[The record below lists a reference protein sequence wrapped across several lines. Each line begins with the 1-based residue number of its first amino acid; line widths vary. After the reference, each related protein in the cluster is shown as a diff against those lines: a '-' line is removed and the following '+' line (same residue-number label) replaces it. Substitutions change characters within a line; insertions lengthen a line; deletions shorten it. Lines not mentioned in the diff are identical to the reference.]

1 MSRLNARKSDRVAR
15 NGSRANRRGNAN
27 RKQAKSQA
35 AKISWN
41 FGLIGHLPWRSFGI
55 LFIVLIISVGT
66 LNFWSSGKIVDG
78 IDEIRVAMLEA
89 SVAAGLAIDEIYVEG
104 RNRAPAG
111 ELLSALELSRGDAI
125 LGVDPEAARSRL
137 EAVGWVASATV
148 ERRLPDTLYIRIVE
162 RRPTA
167 LWQHEGKLRVV
178 DMTGAVI
185 TGTDVGRYA
194 HLPHIVGAGAP
205 GELPTLVRALA
216 REPALS
222 ERISAAI
229 WVGERRWNL
238 RFDDRI
244 DVKLPE
250 GALAPA
256 WRRLAQLQASERVLD
271 SDIVVLDLRQAD
283 RVAARLHPDAKI
295 AKGDGSD
302 A

>member
-1 MSRLNARKSDRVAR
+1 MSRLSARKSDRVAR
-15 NGSRANRRGNAN
+15 NGSRASRRGKAK

-35 AKISWN
+35 AKNWWK
-41 FGLIGHLPWRSFGI
+41 LKLLRRLPWRSLGI
-55 LFIVLIISVGT
+55 LFTVLIISVGI

-78 IDEIRVAMLEA
+78 IDEIRMAMLGA

-104 RNRAPAG
+104 RDRAPSG
-111 ELLSALELSRGDAI
+111 ELLSALGLSRGDAI
-125 LGVDPEAARSRL
+125 LGVDPDAARARL
-137 EAVGWVASATV
+137 EAVGWVASAIV
-148 ERRLPDTLYIRIVE
+148 ERRLPETLYVRIVE

-167 LWQHEGKLRVV
+167 LWQHDGKLRVV

-205 GELPTLVRALA
+205 GELPALVRALA

-222 ERISAAI
+222 ARISAAV

-256 WRRLAQLQASERVLD
+256 WRRLADLQQSERVLD
-271 SDIVVLDLRQAD
+271 SDIVVLDLRQTD
-283 RVAARLHPDAKI
+283 RVAVRLHPDAKI

>member
-1 MSRLNARKSDRVAR
+1 MWGLSIFGR
-15 NGSRANRRGNAN
+15 
-27 RKQAKSQA
+27 A
-35 AKISWN
+35 AKLSTALTKCAWQCSK
-41 FGLIGHLPWRSFGI
+41 P
-55 LFIVLIISVGT
+55 
-66 LNFWSSGKIVDG
+66 
-78 IDEIRVAMLEA
+78 A
-89 SVAAGLAIDEIYVEG
+89 SRRCLAIDEIYVEG
-104 RNRAPAG
+104 RERAPSR
-111 ELLSALELSRGDAI
+111 ELLSALGLSRGDAI
-125 LGVDPEAARSRL
+125 LGVDPDAARARL

-148 ERRLPDTLYIRIVE
+148 ERRLPDTLYVRIVE

-167 LWQHEGKLRVV
+167 LWQHGGKLRVV

-194 HLPHIVGAGAP
+194 HLPHIVGEGAP
-205 GELPTLVRALA
+205 GELPALIRALD

-222 ERISAAI
+222 ARISAAV

-250 GALAPA
+250 GGLAPA
-256 WRRLAQLQASERVLD
+256 WRRLAELQNGERVLD
-271 SDIVVLDLRQAD
+271 SDIVVLDLRQPD
-283 RVAARLHPDAKI
+283 RVAARLHPDATV